1 MMPRERPETLA
12 LVWPKSTAAR
22 FTGGVAPQLD
32 PPQSTSPQLDPAQI
46 DPAQLA
52 KADYTV
58 DRPAFEAV
66 QAAAGW
72 QMPSGQWAD
81 LVNEWVAGSMV
92 LLRVEGVA
100 VAAACALRRTD
111 DWIELAWVAVVPAFR
126 GRGLGRAVCA
136 ALLVR
141 VLELGHVRLFGS
153 TQDARLPALR
163 IYLDLGFVPVYRAE
177 KVTRWQA
184 ICAATGHAFTPLKWG
199 WPAL

>member
-1 MMPRERPETLA
+1 MMPHERPETLA
-12 LVWPKSTAAR
+12 LVWPGSAR
-22 FTGGVAPQLD
+22 AQPTVGIAPQRATE
-32 PPQSTSPQLDPAQI
+32 QRATPQLEP
-46 DPAQLA
+46 PQLA
-52 KADYTV
+52 KADYVV

-72 QMPSGQWAD
+72 QMPPGQWAD
-81 LVNEWVAGSMV
+81 LVNEWVAESMV
-92 LLRVEGVA
+92 LLRVEGFA

-136 ALLVR
+136 ALLAR

-163 IYLDLGFVPVYRAE
+163 IYLDLGFAPVYRAE
-177 KVTRWQA
+177 KVARWQA
-184 ICAATGHAFTPLKWG
+184 ICAATGHAFAPLKWG